1 MTGPEVGTFETDL
14 LIVGGGGAAAMAA
27 LAAAEAGVKVSVVS
41 KESSPVGGATIQ
53 ASGGIASIFDP
64 EDSPQAFYDDIMAG
78 GGRLNDPAL
87 VEVLVDEVR
96 PALARLEGYGYRL
109 DRDTPDQYHRVKAS
123 EGHTFARGYLDRRE
137 GVGFSQ
143 ALGRALLRRGV
154 GFIPDTIVVGLVKEQ
169 DRVVGALAFDLAA
182 GEFRLFD
189 AKAVLLATGG
199 VGQVYQQTTNAASLT
214 GDGLVLAWRAGAE
227 LVDMEMVQFM
237 PLAFPYPRAWQG
249 VFIGMCSLWGPR
261 VRLFNGRGERYMARY
276 DPERLEYSTR
286 DVVARAN
293 YREIKEGRGTDR
305 NAVIVDPTGN
315 DPDLLPTY
323 RQSLPDIYG
332 RVAAVFGREAAR
344 WQKPFEAIPSQHFF
358 MGGVKIDPDGR
369 TGVPGLFA
377 VGEVCGGVHGANR
390 LAGAALA
397 EIFVFGHR
405 VGLAAAAA
413 CRERAGSHA
422 RAGFGP
428 VLARKRESV
437 LRPGRKSR
445 LRPGEFRRIIR
456 KVMWDRLGPVR
467 ERTEIESALEVLEG
481 LRKDGLPRLGPA
493 SAASRYNLEWLR
505 YLETGFML
513 QTALF
518 IATAALARN
527 ESRGSHYRLDAP
539 EEDDT
544 LYNLVL
550 GRDGAGNLTCRRVV
564 REASPYGKTPS

>member
-1 MTGPEVGTFETDL
+1 MTRPEISTFETDL

-87 VEVLVDEVR
+87 VKVLVDEVR
-96 PALARLEGYGYRL
+96 PALARLESYGYRL
-109 DRDTPDQYHRVKAS
+109 DRDTPDQFHRVKAS

-137 GVGFSQ
+137 GVGFSH
-143 ALGRALLRRGV
+143 ALGRALRRRAV
-154 GFIPDTIVVGLVKEQ
+154 DFIPDTIIVGLVKEEDQ
-169 DRVVGALAFDLAA
+169 VVGALAYDLAA
-182 GEFRLFD
+182 GDFRFFN

-199 VGQVYQQTTNAASLT
+199 LGQVYQQTTNAASLT

-293 YREIKEGRGTDR
+293 YQEIREGRGTDR
-305 NAVIVDPTGN
+305 NAVVVDPTEN
-315 DPDLLPTY
+315 DPDLLPAY
-323 RQSLPDIYG
+323 QQSLPDIYS
-332 RVAAVFGREAAR
+332 RVAQVFGREAAR
-344 WQKPFEAIPSQHFF
+344 WQRPFEAIPSQHFF

-377 VGEVCGGVHGANR
+377 VGEVSGGVHGANR
-390 LAGAALA
+390 LAGVALA

-405 VGLAAAAA
+405 VGLAAAGE
-413 CRERAGSHA
+413 CRDRARLHP
-422 RAGFGP
+422 RAEFVP
-428 VLARKRESV
+428 VLARQNEPA
-437 LRPGRKSR
+437 LRPGHQRR
-445 LRPGEFRRIIR
+445 LRPGEIRQIIR
-456 KVMWDRLGPVR
+456 QVMWDRLGPVR
-467 ERTEIESALEVLEG
+467 ERTEIEQALEVLEG
-481 LRKDGLPRLGPA
+481 LQKDGLPRLSPA
-493 SAASRYNLEWLR
+493 SAAQRYNLEWLK
-505 YLETGFML
+505 YFEAAFML
-513 QTALF
+513 QTAVF
-518 IATAALARN
+518 VATAALARN

-550 GRDGAGNLTCRRVV
+550 GRDGAGNLTCRPEV
-564 REASPYGKTPS
+564 REASPY